1 MNQTPEARRRLPA
14 VGKLLQTAEV
24 KALIGSHGK
33 ETVLFSIRRLVDQT
47 RKQLTEGKRPPT
59 EAEFIAALIAGVE
72 SSGLRSLQKV
82 INATGV
88 VIHTNLG
95 RAPLGAEQ
103 LKGSIDVLSGY
114 NNLEFDLQQGQRG
127 DRNVHAAELLKYLT
141 GAEDVV
147 VVNNNAA
154 AVMLVLRTFAKGRE
168 VPVSRGELIEIG
180 GSFRIPDIMAASDCA
195 MVEVG
200 TTNKTRLS
208 DYSKAIS
215 KKTGLLFKAHK
226 SNYVIRGFTE
236 EVSLNALSELGK
248 TKKIPVLF
256 DLGSGLPRATDHP
269 LLAGEPN
276 VRDTLASGVDLVCF
290 SGDKLLGGPQCGI
303 IAGRKALIAKIK
315 KEPMMRALRVCK
327 LTLALLESA
336 CLSWLKTE
344 PSGPTHPVAQLI
356 RRSPEELRMAAE
368 RLSAALNAQ
377 GIPNEIVASR
387 GQCGGG
393 TLPEAEIP
401 SISVKIVHNGN
412 TSERS
417 AYAEKLMQNL
427 LHPPHPVAAVL
438 KKGEVYFDLLCV
450 FDDEIDTLATQII
463 TSHAN

>member
-33 ETVLFSIRRLVDQT
+33 EPVLFSIRRLLDQT
-47 RKQLTEGKRPPT
+47 RKQLTEGRQPPA
-59 EAEFIAALIAGVE
+59 EAEFIAALTVMVQQTGM
-72 SSGLRSLQKV
+72 RSLQKV

-95 RAPLGAEQ
+95 RAPLGPAFLQE
-103 LKGSIDVLSGY
+103 SFDVLSGY

-180 GSFRIPDIMAASDCA
+180 GSFRIPDIMAASDCT

-248 TKKIPVLF
+248 VKKIPVLF
-256 DLGSGLPRATDHP
+256 DLGSGLPGATDHP
-269 LLAGEPN
+269 LLAAEPN

-303 IAGRKALIAKIK
+303 IAGRKALIARIK

-344 PSGPTHPVAQLI
+344 PAGPANPVAQMI
-356 RRSPEELRMAAE
+356 RRSPDELRKAAE
-368 RLSAALNAQ
+368 KLASLLQER
-377 GIPNEIVASR
+377 GIQTEIVASC

-401 SISVKIVHNGN
+401 SVSVKIVHSGS
-412 TSERS
+412 TKERS
-417 AYAEKLMQNL
+417 AYAEQLMQNL
-427 LHPPHPVAAVL
+427 LQPPHPVAAVL
-438 KKGEVYFDLLCV
+438 KKGEVYVDMLCV
-450 FDDEIDTLATQII
+450 FDHEIDPLATII
-463 TSHAN
+463 INAQP